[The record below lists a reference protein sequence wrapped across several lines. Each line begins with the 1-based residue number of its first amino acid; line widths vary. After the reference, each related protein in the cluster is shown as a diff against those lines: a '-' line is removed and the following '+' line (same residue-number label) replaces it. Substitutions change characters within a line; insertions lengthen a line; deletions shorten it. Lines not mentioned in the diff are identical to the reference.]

1 MPRCDGGATTGVVA
15 TFATI
20 QTVAVRRRHPLPQR
34 LLPQRLRP
42 FPTWATMDVQADP
55 FPSETAKET
64 AIPTLTVQAVFIVSN
79 ATDESPYLDAMK
91 AAPTRVATTPMAAVE
106 VRRRRLRLQ
115 VLHLLLLQLRDAS
128 ISSSTGKKD
137 TFGKKNGSNAS
148 GACSAEVDAV
158 SARN

>member
-1 MPRCDGGATTGVVA
+1 
-15 TFATI
+15 
-20 QTVAVRRRHPLPQR
+20 
-34 LLPQRLRP
+34 
-42 FPTWATMDVQADP
+42 
-55 FPSETAKET
+55 
-64 AIPTLTVQAVFIVSN
+64 
-79 ATDESPYLDAMK
+79 MK
-91 AAPTRVATTPMAAVE
+91 AAPARVATTPMAAVE

-137 TFGKKNGSNAS
+137 TFGKKSGSNAS